1 MTNGWLRFSKGRDS
15 KMITEK
21 DIIKYKKA
29 IDKVW
34 LPMDNSKDNQV
45 WGEMFDYFDYLLV
58 TGRYDE

>member
-1 MTNGWLRFSKGRDS
+1 
-15 KMITEK
+15 MITEK

-58 TGRYDE
+58 TGRYDD